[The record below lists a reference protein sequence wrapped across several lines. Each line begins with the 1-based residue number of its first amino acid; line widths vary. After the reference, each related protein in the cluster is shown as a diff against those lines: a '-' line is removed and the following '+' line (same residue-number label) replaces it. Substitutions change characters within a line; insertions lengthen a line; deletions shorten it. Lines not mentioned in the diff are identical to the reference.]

1 MSSQDALRESSL
13 SSLTALVGLQLVSRL
28 FTFVLNQALIRM
40 TSPEIFGAAA
50 IQFELILSTILFL
63 SREGVRTTILRVK
76 TPGPK
81 EMNLSFL
88 PLAIGAPLAGA
99 LAWIYVQNAQQSLR
113 DRPLFNEAMAVYA
126 VAAVLELLT
135 EPFHNWCEGQIASA
149 VMLIGGKVDG
159 AVENK
164 REGTGGRL
172 WDNSEEHS
180 HLFGF
185 TGRQGRQIGLA
196 CFCSWATRI

>member
-1 MSSQDALRESSL
+1 MSSQDALRKSSL

-50 IQFELILSTILFL
+50 IQFELVLSTILFL
-63 SREGVRTTILRVK
+63 SREGVRTAILRVK

-88 PLAIGAPLAGA
+88 PLAIGAPLSGV
-99 LAWIYVQNAQQSLR
+99 LAWIYVHNVQQSLR
-113 DRPLFNEAMAVYA
+113 DRPLFNEAVVVYA

-135 EPFHNWCEGQIASA
+135 EPFHNWCEGQIASTM
-149 VMLIGGKVDG
+149 VLIDEKVDG
-159 AVENK
+159 AVEDE

-172 WDNSEEHS
+172 WDNGEEHS
-180 HLFGF
+180 HLSRF
-185 TGRQGRQIGLA
+185 TGRQGRQSSLA
-196 CFCSWATRI
+196 CICNWATCV